1 MGSAPASE
9 AAASHAVAS
18 QAVASDGAAARAAAP
33 AADHLPGSVQTA
45 VKLLIVGHFAVG
57 KTTFVGALS
66 EIRPL
71 RTEEVMTQAG
81 ALVDDLAGT
90 KDKTTT
96 TVALDFGRLTLNDTL
111 VLYLFGTPGQQR
123 FTELWQDMT
132 RGALGAL
139 VLADTR
145 RLGQSFDVM
154 GVLEDLGLPYAVALN
169 DFDDAP
175 EHDLDEV
182 REALDLLPE
191 TPLVRCDARD
201 RVSSTHALIA
211 LVEYLLTRNAGRTSD
226 SDSDIELEHA

>member
-9 AAASHAVAS
+9 HAA
-18 QAVASDGAAARAAAP
+18 GNLYLRP
-33 AADHLPGSVQTA
+33 SVQTA
-45 VKLLIVGHFAVG
+45 AKLLVVGHFAVG
-57 KTTFVGALS
+57 KTTLVGALS

-71 RTEEVMTQAG
+71 RTEEVMTEAG
-81 ALVDDLAGT
+81 ALVDDLAGM

-96 TVALDFGRLTLNDTL
+96 TVALDFGRLTLNDRL

-123 FTELWQDMT
+123 FTQLWQDMT

-145 RLGQSFDVM
+145 RLSQSFEVM
-154 GVLEDLGLPYAVALN
+154 GVLEELGLPYAVALN
-169 DFDDAP
+169 QFDDAP
-175 EHDLDEV
+175 SYDLDEI

-201 RVSSTHALIA
+201 RISSTHALIA
-211 LVEYLLTRNAGRTSD
+211 LVEYLLTRTGKLENA
-226 SDSDIELEHA
+226 

>member
-1 MGSAPASE
+1 MGSAPASDD
-9 AAASHAVAS
+9 VYL
-18 QAVASDGAAARAAAP
+18 
-33 AADHLPGSVQTA
+33 LPSVQTA

-71 RTEEVMTQAG
+71 RTEETMTEAG

-90 KDKTTT
+90 TDKTTT
-96 TVALDFGRLTLNDTL
+96 TVALDFGRLTLNDSL

-132 RGALGAL
+132 HGALGAL

-145 RLGQSFDVM
+145 RLGQSFEVM
-154 GVLEDLGLPYAVALN
+154 GVLEELGLPYAVALN
-169 DFDDAP
+169 DFDDACA
-175 EHDLDEV
+175 HGLAEV
-182 REALDLLPE
+182 REALDLLPS

-201 RVSSTHALIA
+201 PVSSTEALIT
-211 LVEYLLTRNAGRTSD
+211 LVEYLLTRTGD
-226 SDSDIELEHA
+226 LEQA

>member
-1 MGSAPASE
+1 MGSAPASDVYLRSSVRT
-9 AAASHAVAS
+9 AA
-18 QAVASDGAAARAAAP
+18 
-33 AADHLPGSVQTA
+33 
-45 VKLLIVGHFAVG
+45 KLLIVGHFAVG

-96 TVALDFGRLTLNDTL
+96 TVALDFGRLTLNDQL

-145 RLGQSFDVM
+145 RLSQSFGVM
-154 GVLEDLGLPYAVALN
+154 GVLEELGLPYAVAVN
-169 DFDDAP
+169 DFDGAP
-175 EHDLDEV
+175 VYELDEV
-182 REALDLLPE
+182 RDALDLLPE

-201 RVSSTHALIA
+201 RVSSTRALIA
-211 LVEYLLTRNAGRTSD
+211 LVQYLLNRTGTGEPPAGS
-226 SDSDIELEHA
+226 